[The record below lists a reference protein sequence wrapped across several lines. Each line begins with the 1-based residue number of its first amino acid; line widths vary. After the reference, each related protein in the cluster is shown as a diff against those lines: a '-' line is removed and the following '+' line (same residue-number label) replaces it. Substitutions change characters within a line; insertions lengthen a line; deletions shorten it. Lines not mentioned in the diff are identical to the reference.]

1 MPTPTPTNSAN
12 EFDTTLTNWA
22 IHHGCT
28 FSYLKI
34 SIHDE
39 YGGYGLFNSTSTT
52 STYDEILRSALFVPN
67 SLIISIGLISEVA
80 EESEELADILNLL
93 PPLQNLEPIITVFLL
108 YQVYL
113 RRHNIPSKFSIYI
126 DHLPKSSLL
135 PITWNESEV
144 NFLEQSSISI
154 ARAVPAKLAFLKS
167 IYATL
172 TETPGWFQ
180 SITWNDYL
188 LAESWVSS
196 RTIECPRTNSSLLV
210 PILDMANHSTSR
222 NAAWEV
228 TDNGIELR
236 REPADIAAGE
246 EITISYDLDR
256 GTGERLYRYGFI
268 ENHDLN
274 VPTKEITLLD
284 PSPPKFSGGNVYRL
298 NLICVRGGFS
308 DLSFLTYENWYWT
321 SHYILT

>member
-1 MPTPTPTNSAN
+1 MPDDAV
-12 EFDTTLTNWA
+12 TLTSWA

-28 FSYLKI
+28 FHYLQI
-34 SIHDE
+34 SIHEE

-52 STYDEILRSALFVPN
+52 AADDDIVRAALFIPN
-67 SLIISIGLISEVA
+67 SLIISIDLISEAA
-80 EESEELADILNLL
+80 EESEELADVLNVL

-113 RRHNIPSKFSIYI
+113 QRHGIPSKWSIYI

-135 PITWNESEV
+135 PMTWNKNEI
-144 NFLEQSSISI
+144 NFLIQSSTSIS
-154 ARAVPAKLAFLKS
+154 RAVPAKLAFLKS
-167 IYATL
+167 IYETL
-172 TETPGWFQ
+172 KVSSEWFQ
-180 SITWNDYL
+180 SITWNDYI

-196 RTIECPRTNSSLLV
+196 RTVECPRTSTPLLI

-228 TDNGIELR
+228 TDGGIELR
-236 REPADIAAGE
+236 REPVDIAAGE
-246 EITISYDLDR
+246 ELTISYDLDR
-256 GTGERLYRYGFI
+256 GTGERLYRYGFL
-268 ENHDLN
+268 EEAYLN

-284 PSPPKFSGGNVYRL
+284 PSPPRLPGGNVYRINL
-298 NLICVRGGFS
+298 NSVRGGFS
-308 DLSFLTYENWYWT
+308 NLSFLTYENWYAI

>member
-1 MPTPTPTNSAN
+1 MSN
-12 EFDTTLTNWA
+12 DTITLTNWA

-28 FSYLKI
+28 FRSLKI

-52 STYDEILRSALFVPN
+52 ATYDDIARTALFIPN
-67 SLIISIGLISEVA
+67 SLIISIELISEAA
-80 EESEELADILNLL
+80 EESEELADVLNVL

-113 RRHNIPSKFSIYI
+113 QRRNIPSIWSACI

-135 PITWNESEV
+135 PITWNETEL
-144 NFLEQSSISI
+144 NFLEESSISI
-154 ARAVPAKLAFLKS
+154 SRAVLAKQAFLKS

-172 TETPGWFQ
+172 TESSEWFQ

-188 LAESWVSS
+188 LAESWVLS
-196 RTIECPRTNSSLLV
+196 RTIECPRTNSPLLV
-210 PILDMANHSTSR
+210 PILDMANHCVSR

-228 TDNGIELR
+228 TDDGIELR
-236 REPADIAAGE
+236 REPVDIAASE
-246 EITISYDLDR
+246 EITILYDLDR

-268 ENHDLN
+268 ENTDLT

-284 PSPPKFSGGNVYRL
+284 PWPTKVPGANVYRISL
-298 NLICVRGGFS
+298 TCIRGGFS
-308 DLSFLTYENWYWT
+308 DLSFLTYKNWYAIL
-321 SHYILT
+321 HYILI